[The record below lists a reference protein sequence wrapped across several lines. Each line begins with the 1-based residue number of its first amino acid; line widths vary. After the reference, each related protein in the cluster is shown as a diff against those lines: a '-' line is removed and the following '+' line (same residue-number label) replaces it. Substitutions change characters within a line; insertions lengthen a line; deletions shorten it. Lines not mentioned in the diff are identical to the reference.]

1 MLWAVR
7 QLLPALLAGT
17 VWDDAI
23 FAEEPAVHAW
33 SGLWNIWFSPA
44 DIEREGH
51 YWPIVYTTFRPERP
65 AKAPKADWIR

>member
-44 DIEREGH
+44 DIER
-51 YWPIVYTTFRPERP
+51 
-65 AKAPKADWIR
+65 